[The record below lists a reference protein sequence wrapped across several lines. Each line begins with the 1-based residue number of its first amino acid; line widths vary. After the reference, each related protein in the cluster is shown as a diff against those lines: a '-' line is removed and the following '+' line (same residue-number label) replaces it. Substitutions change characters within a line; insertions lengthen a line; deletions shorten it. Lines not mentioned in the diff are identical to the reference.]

1 MLWVKDLVTHF
12 SVDVTRGSGSEESA
26 QDGRSRTGGI
36 DGVSFEVEQGEL
48 FTLLGPSGCG
58 KTTTLRSI
66 AGLER
71 PNSGSVRLREKVL
84 FDSELGINVPV
95 SKRGI
100 SMVFQSYAIWPHMTV
115 FKNVAFPLEVLPRKQ
130 RPSAA
135 VIKDRVEQILETVGL
150 ISHVNHSATQLSGG
164 QQQRL
169 ALARALVTEPPII
182 LLDEP
187 LSNLDAK
194 LRESMRMEL
203 KRLQRETG
211 VTAIYVT
218 HDQGEALSLSSRIAI
233 MNAGKIVQLGTPRE
247 IYGSPSTQ
255 YVADF
260 LGGAN
265 FLDGTVTAMFGDEV
279 QVETGIGAIRASGQ
293 RGREKGSRVVVCLR
307 PEHMCVSTSV
317 PAERP
322 VNCFDA
328 KLVATAFLGDR
339 IDHVVRTGEC
349 ELRIRSEAS
358 VRIRRADDV
367 YVWVQPSDV
376 IILDS

>member
-12 SVDVTRGSGSEESA
+12 STGASKGPSSEDSTPEE
-26 QDGRSRTGGI
+26 RSRAGGI

-66 AGLER
+66 AGLEQ
-71 PNSGSVRLREKVL
+71 PTSGSVRLRDQVL
-84 FDSELGINVPV
+84 FDGAMGINVPV
-95 SKRGI
+95 NKRGI

-115 FKNVAFPLEVLPRKQ
+115 FKNVAFPFEVLPRRN
-130 RPSAA
+130 RPSSSE
-135 VIKDRVEQILETVGL
+135 VRNRVEQILETVGL
-150 ISHVNHSATQLSGG
+150 LPYIDHQATQLSGG

-194 LRESMRMEL
+194 LRESMRLEL

-233 MNAGKIVQLGTPRE
+233 MNAGRIVQLGAPRE
-247 IYGSPSTQ
+247 IYGHPSSR

-265 FLDGTVTAMFGDEV
+265 FLEGVVSGPGGDEILV
-279 QVETGIGAIRASGQ
+279 DTSIGVIHAATSAR
-293 RGREKGSRVVVCLR
+293 REKGSRVVLCLR
-307 PEHMCVSTSV
+307 PELMRVTTAI

-322 VNCFDA
+322 VNGFDG
-328 KLVATAFLGDR
+328 KLSATAFLGDR
-339 IDHVVRTGEC
+339 IDHVIKVEDN
-349 ELRIRSEAS
+349 ELRIRSDAS
-358 VRIRRADDV
+358 TRIRRAENV
-367 YVWVQPSDV
+367 MVWVEPSDV

>member
-1 MLWVKDLVTHF
+1 MLWVSDLVTHF
-12 SVDVTRGSGSEESA
+12 PVDPIRGPGSHDSA

-66 AGLER
+66 AGLEH
-71 PNSGSVRLREKVL
+71 PDSGSVRLRDQVL
-84 FDSELGINVPV
+84 FDSQLGINIPV
-95 SKRGI
+95 NRRGI

-115 FKNVAFPLEVLPRKQ
+115 FKNVSFPLEVLPRKQ

-150 ISHVNHSATQLSGG
+150 LSYVSHSATQLSGG

-194 LRESMRMEL
+194 LRESMRLEL

-233 MNAGKIVQLGTPRE
+233 MNSGKIVQVGTPRE
-247 IYGSPSTQ
+247 IYGSPASK

-265 FLDGTVTAMFGDEV
+265 FLEGTVTGGLSGDIWV
-279 QVETGIGAIRASGQ
+279 DTGIGVIHASGQ
-293 RGREKGSRVVVCLR
+293 PSREMGARVVVCVR
-307 PEHMCVSTSV
+307 PEHMRISTSI
-317 PAERP
+317 PDERP
-322 VNCFDA
+322 VNGFDA

-349 ELRIRSEAS
+349 ELRVRSEAS
-358 VRIRRADDV
+358 VRIRRTDDV
-367 YVWVQPSDV
+367 FIWADPSDV
-376 IILDS
+376 IILDG

>member
-12 SVDVTRGSGSEESA
+12 PVDVTRGPGLQRSA

-66 AGLER
+66 AGLEH
-71 PNSGSVRLREKVL
+71 PNSGSVRLRDQVL
-84 FDSELGINVPV
+84 FDSQLGINVPV
-95 SKRGI
+95 NRRGI

-130 RPSAA
+130 RPSTAA
-135 VIKDRVEQILETVGL
+135 RKDRVEQILETVGL
-150 ISHVNHSATQLSGG
+150 LSYVNHSATQLSGG

-169 ALARALVTEPPII
+169 ALARALVTEPPVI

-194 LRESMRMEL
+194 LRESMRLEL

-247 IYGSPSTQ
+247 IYGSPSSQ

-265 FLDGTVTAMFGDEV
+265 FLEGTVTGVLSDEV
-279 QVETGIGAIRASGQ
+279 QVDIGIGVIRASGQ
-293 RGREKGSRVVVCLR
+293 PSREKGSRVVVCLR
-307 PEHMCVSTSV
+307 PEHIRISTSS
-317 PAERP
+317 PAVRP
-322 VNCFDA
+322 VNCFDG

-349 ELRIRSEAS
+349 ELRVRSEAS

-367 YVWVQPSDV
+367 FIWAQPSDV
-376 IILDS
+376 IILDR